1 MTSID
6 DELIETSDSVDNIA
20 GSDIVEAEE
29 TVVDPFLDQTNG
41 VLVMGGEEE
50 SLQMDEVSVEGA
62 EPGAMVIYYIVLF
75 SVFVGC
81 TLSAQ

>member
-75 SVFVGC
+75 SFFVGS
-81 TLSAQ
+81 TLSA